1 MKRARAEKGEKG
13 EGVEERKENWGKK
26 KRVVSETED
35 ITRTTKCTLKQ
46 KVRGQEKKKIAG

>member
-1 MKRARAEKGEKG
+1 MKHAEKGEKG
-13 EGVEERKENWGKK
+13 EGVEERKKNWGKK